1 MKNYVQ
7 LNIGLAVFYT
17 LLSASTAAAQDV
29 IHTRDGKMIESK
41 VLEISEESVSY
52 KMFNNLEGPVFK
64 MASDKI
70 FKIVFENGT
79 EHSFIEEGRSHN
91 LSADASLTTLTAPGN
106 NVLLVFEDQ
115 SGTFDEKDEY
125 LKAYLEELSSWN
137 LVSSKG
143 NADFIIHVTGYSKRT
158 ARSFTSDT
166 YFMTAEIQRPDGTVV
181 WEGEEVST
189 YANLYNGFQ
198 AVKAVSKELVE
209 DMLKDL
215 EKAKRKVKII

>member
-1 MKNYVQ
+1 MRLFQ
-7 LNIGLAVFYT
+7 IISFCLISF
-17 LLSASTAAAQDV
+17 LSTVLTAAAQDI
-29 IHTRDGKMIESK
+29 IHTKDGKTIEAK
-41 VLEISEESVSY
+41 VLEISDEFVSY

-64 MASDKI
+64 IASNKV

-79 EHSFIEEGRSHN
+79 EHSFLEESSSHN
-91 LSADASLTTLTAPGN
+91 LPSDAPLTLLTAPGN
-106 NVLLVFEDQ
+106 NVFLVFEDQ

-125 LKAYLEELSSWN
+125 LKEFINELTPWN

-166 YFMTAEIQRPDGTVV
+166 YYMKGEIQRPDGTVV

-189 YANLYNGFQ
+189 YANLRNNFR
-198 AVKAVSKELVE
+198 AVRAVSEELVR
-209 DMLKDL
+209 DMLTDL
-215 EKAKRKVKII
+215 EKEKRKVKLI

>member
-1 MKNYVQ
+1 MRLFQ
-7 LNIGLAVFYT
+7 IISFCLISFLSTVF
-17 LLSASTAAAQDV
+17 TAAAQDI
-29 IHTRDGKMIESK
+29 IHTKDGKTIEAK
-41 VLEISEESVSY
+41 VLEISDDFVSY

-64 MASDKI
+64 IASNKV

-79 EHSFIEEGRSHN
+79 EHSFLEESNSHN
-91 LSADASLTTLTAPGN
+91 LPSDAPLTLLTAPGN
-106 NVLLVFEDQ
+106 NVFLVFEDQ

-125 LKAYLEELSSWN
+125 LKEFINELTPWN

-166 YFMTAEIQRPDGTVV
+166 YFMTGEIQRPDGTVV

-189 YANLYNGFQ
+189 YANLRNNFR
-198 AVKAVSKELVE
+198 AVRAVSEELVR
-209 DMLKDL
+209 DMLTDL
-215 EKAKRKVKII
+215 EKEKRKVKLI